1 MDLLLKLDYI
11 QVNHSWLFVIL
22 FKVPLFL
29 FFNMWV
35 FFFQGRDS
43 MIRDGKRSISKDL
56 VRFLEFIDGI
66 ALKRH
71 GLSFKAM
78 KNMNLVIQIVT
89 KEGF

>member
-1 MDLLLKLDYI
+1 
-11 QVNHSWLFVIL
+11 
-22 FKVPLFL
+22 
-29 FFNMWV
+29 
-35 FFFQGRDS
+35 

-56 VRFLEFIDGI
+56 VRFLEFIDGF
-66 ALKRH
+66 AMKRH

>member
-1 MDLLLKLDYI
+1 
-11 QVNHSWLFVIL
+11 
-22 FKVPLFL
+22 
-29 FFNMWV
+29 
-35 FFFQGRDS
+35 

-78 KNMNLVIQIVT
+78 KNMNFGHPKIVT
-89 KEGF
+89 KEGFWVLRLEVWVGRGK